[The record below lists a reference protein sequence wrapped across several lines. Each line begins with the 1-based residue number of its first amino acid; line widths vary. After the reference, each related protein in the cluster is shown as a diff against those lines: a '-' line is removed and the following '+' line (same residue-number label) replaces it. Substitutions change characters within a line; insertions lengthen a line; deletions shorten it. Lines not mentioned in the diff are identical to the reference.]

1 MVDLTGTRLLAL
13 SLWVGA
19 VVFSAILYLADSYW
33 KAILIGTFASVS
45 CALGFGRS
53 WVLRLSFAIAIVAVA
68 VALGVPRPDQWSQYL
83 RDARQAFVTWID
95 G

>member
-33 KAILIGTFASVS
+33 KAILIGTFASGS
-45 CALGFGRS
+45 CVLGFGRS
-53 WVLRLSFAIAIVAVA
+53 WVLRLSFAIAIVALA
-68 VALGVPRPDQWSQYL
+68 VALGVPRPDQWPQYL
-83 RDARQAFVTWID
+83 RDARQAFVTWIH